1 MLKWLVMLKNYYQ
14 TCLKLFK
21 IKFDDMKS
29 HLKVYKLNAKL
40 ILKDERGVW
49 K

>member
-1 MLKWLVMLKNYYQ
+1 MFKTHNQ
-14 TCLKLFK
+14 TYLKLFK
-21 IKFDDMKS
+21 INFDDMKS
-29 HLKVYKLNAKL
+29 HLKVYKLNVKL